1 MLSTFCF
8 IVAVVVVGYAS
19 YHLLDFVFEVFIA
32 ERIYSASMWV
42 AESYLMDNG
51 RGFFKDKNWEAINA
65 ERSVRIFL
73 TGLFYIAVILPVLLV
88 VPFRYKLWV
97 FSGLA
102 IKIGAIV
109 GLLVNLVLTEIIEI
123 FNAAKIGRLVAINEK
138 GIGHFR
144 GDYCEDFD
152 VDLSA
157 WEDPEERP
165 PVDKRYLVLDI
176 LIHKAFAPLDIG

>member
-8 IVAVVVVGYAS
+8 IVAMAIVGYVLYRLS
-19 YHLLDFVFEVFIA
+19 DFIFEAFIA

-42 AESYLMDNG
+42 AESYLMENG

-73 TGLFYIAVILPVLLV
+73 AGLYFIAIILLILLV

-109 GLLVNLVLTEIIEI
+109 GLFVDFVFTEVIEI
-123 FNAAKIGRLVAINEK
+123 FNAAKIGRLAEIDEK
-138 GIGHFR
+138 GIGHFH

-176 LIHKAFAPLDIG
+176 LIHKAFVSLDIN

>member
-42 AESYLMDNG
+42 AESY
-51 RGFFKDKNWEAINA
+51 
-65 ERSVRIFL
+65 
-73 TGLFYIAVILPVLLV
+73 LFYIAVILPVLLV

-176 LIHKAFAPLDIG
+176 LIHKAFAPLDID